1 MDEICTDKF
10 GTNMQEVGNLYKKIL
25 LFAKKVNPNGV
36 LQEYKITA
44 KKTCKFHCNLD
55 QSSLKMIMIYNN
67 FSKNPESLLL
77 LKSELSNKCLIK
89 PICAIKIGAF

>member
-1 MDEICTDKF
+1 
-10 GTNMQEVGNLYKKIL
+10 
-25 LFAKKVNPNGV
+25 
-36 LQEYKITA
+36 
-44 KKTCKFHCNLD
+44 
-55 QSSLKMIMIYNN
+55 MIYNN